1 MRSTQTEWQGTLR
14 RLCADRRSGAAT
26 LTRKAARWFLRLA
39 GQQPTSVLL
48 TAADQLCQAHPAMAP
63 LWHLSQLVHQH
74 AETPDRLRRA
84 LKKFIADMHAHEELA
99 IAHAADRLPEG
110 TVLTHSFSSLVFR
123 SLVRAH
129 RQGKRMRVICTASL
143 PGGEGIAL
151 AKALQREGMEVLL
164 VADLQAFAW
173 LRGSNLLLVGA
184 DALCLDGLVHKV
196 GTSPLA
202 YFACA
207 VGVPV
212 WSVATSE
219 KRLPLSWS
227 EAMRGEAPPLTK
239 QPLPQDPTLYDLT
252 EWSLIT
258 AVITEQGRGCSEDH
272 GTGFV
277 RRD

>member
-164 VADLQAFAW
+164 VADLQALAW

-227 EAMRGEAPPLTK
+227 EAMRGEALPLTK
-239 QPLPQDPTLYDLT
+239 QSLPQDPTLYDLT

>member
-1 MRSTQTEWQGTLR
+1 MRPTQMDWQGTLQ

-26 LTRKAARWFLRLA
+26 LTRKTARWFIRLA
-39 GQQPTSVLL
+39 GWQPTSVLL

-63 LWHLSQLVHQH
+63 LWHLSQLVRQH

-84 LKKFIADMHAHEELA
+84 LKEFIADMHAHEELA
-99 IAHAADRLPEG
+99 ITHAADRLPEG
-110 TVLTHSFSSLVFR
+110 MVLTHSFSSLVFR

-143 PGGEGIAL
+143 PGGEGVTL

-173 LRGSNLLLVGA
+173 LRESNLLLIGA

-196 GTSPLA
+196 GTRPLA
-202 YFACA
+202 YFARA

-258 AVITEQGRGCSEDH
+258 AIITEQGT
-272 GTGFV
+272 TGLTIAEENHP
-277 RRD
+277 